1 MFEDIGK
8 AVWSCLAALWAVT
21 SLSCQFWQ
29 VGSDSSD
36 GSVIERIEVRYGADV
51 LPEKNDPPF
60 AAESECGVQSVDD
73 GILNIEDNVSESES
87 GGSRCKFYSRNDP
100 LTRHDDAVME
110 FRTRVR
116 SVGAPGQSRSVQAGF
131 LDGTKIILLGLSTT
145 SVQFMARHGVEIP
158 ETRVFLD
165 TTVFHTYKV
174 VKHSD
179 VAVDIF
185 VDGELKIRISYASL
199 SDYSTSDAPRQ
210 GFGAGSSWGTSN
222 SDWDFVNYTIIR
234 RPQPDSSNASDTS
247 DSHPDSLQQ
256 NDREPRYLSKGTAK
270 NLRKPRLELLKEIR
284 FQPPEGVSVHMRNI
298 AIGPRSFFLLNSR
311 DTVSEFGRDGRFI
324 RHIGERLRNQLQ
336 LGHIFG
342 LAVNPQDNRIYVSE
356 SEAIIVFNPDGSF
369 DHRFDMPEDI
379 YPSELGFRH
388 NGDLLLGL
396 RTIDGPWLGI
406 LRKDDGFA
414 FLCEE
419 RRTWLSSDEEFR
431 GSYMPRFN
439 ALSDSLGNVYAVGFV
454 DYEIRKYDSRGV
466 YVGDF
471 KIQQDPS
478 YRPPPDR
485 VDKSLLWSDPDFHNQ
500 WLASWTAVTGTAIV
514 RDRFLIA
521 TLQSLAP
528 ADQRRNVRLHTYDL
542 NGGMAFQQIE
552 WDEQLVANDS
562 RGALYF
568 SSGPDVLRVYA
579 FEPIDSADSPEKSWI
594 LNETGEDGIGLSE
607 PRARSVE
614 TEATPAPA
622 FSVTSLDGEAF
633 ESRSLRGKVVVLNFW
648 FIGCAPCRVEIP
660 SLNKLVDEFDQR
672 DVVFIAFAT
681 DNEAPLRSFLEESP
695 FKYEII
701 PAAHETISKFNV
713 STYPTHIIID
723 QNGNVDTV
731 LFGGGENRHED
742 LQPLIAALIK
752 KSP

>member
-1 MFEDIGK
+1 MLDEIGK
-8 AVWSCLAALWAVT
+8 ASRPLFVGLWVVT
-21 SLSCQFWQ
+21 SMACQTLQ
-29 VGSDSSD
+29 IGTDSSD
-36 GSVIERIEVRYGADV
+36 GSVTQRIEVRYGADL

-60 AAESECGVQSVDD
+60 AAESECGVQSITN
-73 GILNIEDNVSESES
+73 GILNIEDNVSESGS
-87 GGSRCKFYSRNDP
+87 GGSMCKFYSRNDP
-100 LTRHDDAVME
+100 LNRQDDAVME

-131 LDGTKIILLGLSTT
+131 LDGTKIIHLGLSTT
-145 SVQFMARHGVEIP
+145 SIQFMARGGVEIP
-158 ETRVFLD
+158 ESRVFLD

-185 VDGELKIRISYASL
+185 VDGELKIRISYESL
-199 SDYSTSDAPRQ
+199 SDYSTGAAPRQ
-210 GFGAGSSWGTSN
+210 AFGAGSSWGTSN
-222 SDWDFVNYTIIR
+222 SDWDFVNYTITR
-234 RPQPDSSNASDTS
+234 RPQPDSSTASDTS
-247 DSHPDSLQQ
+247 DSHQDSPQQ
-256 NDREPRYLSKGTAK
+256 IDREPRYLSNGTAK

-298 AIGPRSFFLLNSR
+298 AIGPKSFFLLNSR

-324 RHIGERLRNQLQ
+324 RHIGEKLRNQLQ
-336 LGHIFG
+336 LGRIYG

-356 SEAIIVFNPDGSF
+356 SETIIVFNPDGSF
-369 DHRFDMPEDI
+369 DHRFDLPENI
-379 YPSELGFRH
+379 HPSKLGFMH

-396 RTIDGPWLGI
+396 ITSDGPWLGI

-414 FLCEE
+414 VLCEE
-419 RRTWLSSDEEFR
+419 RRKLLSPDEEFR
-431 GSYMPRFN
+431 VNYTPRYN
-439 ALSDSLGNVYAVGFV
+439 AVSDSHGNIYAVGFV
-454 DYEIRKYDSRGV
+454 DYEIRKYDSDGV
-466 YVGDF
+466 YIGDF
-471 KIQQDPS
+471 KIQQDPN
-478 YRPPPDR
+478 YLPPPDR
-485 VDKSLLWSDPDFHNQ
+485 VDKSLLWSDSDFRNQ

-521 TLQSLAP
+521 NLQSLAP
-528 ADQRRNVRLHTYDL
+528 ADQLRKARLHFYDL
-542 NGGMAFQQIE
+542 NGRKAFQQIE
-552 WDEQLVANDS
+552 WDEELVANDS

-579 FEPIDSADSPEKSWI
+579 FEPIDSADSSEKSWI
-594 LNETGEDGIGLSE
+594 LNERSEDGAGQSE
-607 PRARSVE
+607 PRTRSVE
-614 TEATPAPA
+614 TEATPAPV
-622 FSVTSLDGEAF
+622 FNVTSLDGEAL

-672 DVVFIAFAT
+672 DVVFIAFAR
-681 DNEAPLRSFLEESP
+681 DSEAPLRSFLEESP
-695 FKYEII
+695 FKYKII
-701 PAAHETISKFNV
+701 PVAHETISKFNV
-713 STYPTHIIID
+713 SSYPTHIIID

-742 LQPLIAALIK
+742 LQPLIAALLK